1 MNRVTLS
8 HRDPG
13 GSPSLYDLLVS
24 LGKGHTAKLTLADV
38 EAELDY
44 FPGTM
49 LFISGIILE
58 HSVGPWVSGERF
70 VIAHFM
76 KDKVHDRMGIPRPPF
91 PMQAFF
97 LDMVGR
103 DAKY

>member
-1 MNRVTLS
+1 WPSIFSGLEIIVNRVTLS

-24 LGKGHTAKLTLADV
+24 LEKGHVAKLTLADV

-49 LFISGIILE
+49 VFISGIILE
-58 HSVGPWVSGERF
+58 HSTSVGPWGSGERF
-70 VIAHFM
+70 VIA
-76 KDKVHDRMGIPRPPF
+76 
-91 PMQAFF
+91 
-97 LDMVGR
+97 
-103 DAKY
+103 